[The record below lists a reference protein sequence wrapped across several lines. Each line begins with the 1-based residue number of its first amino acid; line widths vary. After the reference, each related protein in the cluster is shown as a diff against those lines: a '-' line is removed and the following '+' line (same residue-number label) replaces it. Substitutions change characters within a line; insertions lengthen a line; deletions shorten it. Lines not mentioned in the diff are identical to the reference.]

1 MDCFAVAKNSFVTVR
16 NVADAVVVHIVAQRL
31 PSAIAGGR
39 GGWIAVVESEG
50 TRPALLFA
58 GPVPERWNVKSA
70 FIETSNGPAI
80 SWTSWLALFL
90 VFKNAFAFQWL
101 RYEYFFSCFKN
112 CQCNVSII
120 IGACNGNLIKMLAH
134 EGC

>member
-58 GPVPERWNVKSA
+58 GPVPERWNVKA
-70 FIETSNGPAI
+70 ALLGTPYGPAI
-80 SWTSWLALFL
+80 SWTGL
-90 VFKNAFAFQWL
+90 FAFIISIYSRHNTNNRL
-101 RYEYFFSCFKN
+101 EKDMYF
-112 CQCNVSII
+112 
-120 IGACNGNLIKMLAH
+120 AYY
-134 EGC
+134 